1 MTDSLNL
8 IPIFS
13 IRGLINFLKR
23 QGLQEPELLSQL
35 KTTPQALADDSSQFT
50 EQEYLAL
57 FTYAQDALNIKN
69 LGFAH
74 GKQLQPGEWGLLGHI
89 VMACENL
96 YQAMSLQRRYQC
108 LTTTSGE
115 AYHEENELETT
126 MRWLSSPD
134 TPNQIIEQVITAWVA
149 FAFNHTITEQKP
161 KAVHFV
167 HSAEADLK
175 EYEDF
180 FGCPVYFDSQFN
192 GVVIHT
198 SSLTLPLVN
207 ANKDVLAV
215 LCNHAEVQLTEKKA
229 MASLNVIRQFIIE
242 QLPNGVPSLAEIAE
256 HLGISVRQVQ
266 RKFQKEQTNL
276 TEVLEQI
283 RRNQAIAYLTQT
295 DHKLMYVATV
305 LGYSEQ
311 SAFQRAFK
319 RWTGQTPQAFRLSPV
334 SINNN

>member
-1 MTDSLNL
+1 M
-8 IPIFS
+8 PIYS

-23 QGLQEPELLSQL
+23 KGMNESELLAHL
-35 KTTPQALADDSSQFT
+35 KTTPQALADDTTRFT
-50 EQEYLAL
+50 EQEHLSL
-57 FTYAQDALNIKN
+57 FHFAQNKLGINN
-69 LGFAH
+69 LGFEH
-74 GKQLQPGEWGLLGHI
+74 GKYLQPGEWGLLGHI

-96 YQAMSLQRRYQC
+96 YQAMALQRRYQC
-108 LTTTSGE
+108 LTTSSGE

-126 MRWLSSPD
+126 MRWLSSPN
-134 TPNQIIEQVITAWVA
+134 TPNQFIEQVITAWVA

-161 KAVHFV
+161 KALHFV
-167 HSAEADLK
+167 HSAEADVK

-215 LCNHAEVQLTEKKA
+215 LCNHAEVQLAEKKA

-242 QLPNGVPSLAEIAE
+242 QLPSGVPSLAEIAE

-283 RRNQAIAYLTQT
+283 RKNQAIAYLTQT

-319 RWTGQTPQAFRLSPV
+319 RWTGQTPQAFRQSPV
-334 SINNN
+334 SIKTNR